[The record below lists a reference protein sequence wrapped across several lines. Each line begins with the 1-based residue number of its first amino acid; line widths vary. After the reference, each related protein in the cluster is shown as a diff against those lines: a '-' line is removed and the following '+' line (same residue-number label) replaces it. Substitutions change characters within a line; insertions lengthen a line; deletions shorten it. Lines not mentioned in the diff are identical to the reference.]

1 MASKVRDSIFAKVM
15 TAEEAVKLIKDG
27 DTVSF
32 LGAGG
37 GLTEPTEL
45 ILALAERYKK
55 EAAPRDLT
63 FYHVTGMGDRGDRGM
78 SPLAQDGLVKRIYG
92 GHWGQSPRLADMA
105 EANKIEAYNFPQ
117 GVMNQMLRCAA
128 AHQPGLL
135 SKTGLGT
142 FIDPRNQ
149 GGRLNEKTTEELLS
163 IQEVKGEEYIFYP
176 SIAPDVAFIRA
187 TTADQEGYVTFED
200 EIAPLDALAEAEA
213 THNNGGIVICQ
224 VQKIVKR
231 RTLHPKDVRI
241 PGYMIDVLVE
251 VPDQPQLYAGPQVN
265 RFFSGDFTMDQ
276 SDVTPLPLTQ
286 RKVVARRCL
295 KELKPGFVGNVGVGI
310 ADGIGTVAQE
320 EGIGN
325 EFTLTVET
333 GPIGG
338 ATAQGIFFG
347 ATINMQALLNMPDQF
362 DFYHGGG
369 LDVCFLSFAEVDK
382 EGNVNVHQFN
392 HKIMGTG
399 GFIDICQNT
408 KKVVFCGTLTAAGL
422 KETVANGKLTI
433 DQEGKVNKF
442 VDKVEAITF
451 SGKEALKEGH
461 EVWYVSERAVFKLTE
476 EGLLLT
482 EIAPG
487 VDLEKDVLAHID
499 FDIKVS
505 PDLKTMDERMFHD
518 GAMGIR
524 DEFFA

>member
-1 MASKVRDSIFAKVM
+1 MASKVRDSILAKVM
-15 TAEEAVKLIKDG
+15 TAEEAVALIKDN
-27 DTVSF
+27 DTVTF

-37 GLTEPTEL
+37 GLTEPTSL
-45 ILALAERYKK
+45 ILALAERFKNTG
-55 EAAPRDLT
+55 APKDLT
-63 FYHVTGMGDRGDRGM
+63 LWHATGLGDRADRGM

-92 GHWGQSPRLADMA
+92 GHWGQSPRLAEMA
-105 EANKIEAYNFPQ
+105 EQNKIEAYNFPQ
-117 GVMNQMLRCAA
+117 GILSQLLRTAA
-128 AHQPGLL
+128 AHQPGIL

-142 FIDPRNQ
+142 FVDPRVQ
-149 GGRLNEKTTEELLS
+149 GGRLNEKTTEELLK
-163 IQEVKGEEYIFYP
+163 IQEVNGEEYIFYP
-176 SIAPDVAFIRA
+176 AIRPDVAFIRA
-187 TTADQEGYVTFED
+187 TTADAEGYVTFED
-200 EIAPLDALAEAEA
+200 EIAILDALAEAQA
-213 THNNGGIVICQ
+213 VHNNGGIVICQ

-231 RTLHPKDVRI
+231 RTLHPKNIRI
-241 PGYMIDVLVE
+241 PGYLIDVLVV
-251 VPDQPQLYAGPQVN
+251 VPEQTQLYAGPQVN
-265 RFFSGDFTMDQ
+265 RFFSGDYTMDLG
-276 SDVTPLPLTQ
+276 DVTPLPLTQ

-295 KELKPGFVGNVGVGI
+295 QELKPGFVGNVGVGI

-320 EGIGN
+320 EGISE

-347 ATINMQALLNMPDQF
+347 ATINMQAQLDMPAQF

-392 HKIMGTG
+392 NKIMGTG

-408 KKVVFCGTLTAAGL
+408 KKAVFCGTLTAAGL
-422 KETVANGKLTI
+422 KETVADGKLVI

-442 VDKVEAITF
+442 VEKVEAITF
-451 SGKEALKEGH
+451 SGKEALKNGH
-461 EVWYVSERAVFKLTE
+461 EVLYVSERAVFKLTE

-487 VDLEKDVLAHID
+487 MDLEKDVLSHID
-499 FDIKVS
+499 FEIKVS
-505 PDLKTMDERMFHD
+505 PELKTMDPRMFQD
-518 GAMGIR
+518 GKMNIKE
-524 DEFFA
+524 EFFA